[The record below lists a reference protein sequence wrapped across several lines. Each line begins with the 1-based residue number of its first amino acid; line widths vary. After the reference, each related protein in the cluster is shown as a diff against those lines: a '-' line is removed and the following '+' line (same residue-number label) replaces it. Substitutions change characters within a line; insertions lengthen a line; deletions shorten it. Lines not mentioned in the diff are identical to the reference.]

1 MSPPRP
7 LVRHWGVRAQTLH
20 RLLAVVAVLVTAQL
34 GLLAGPAM
42 AAERVVVIT
51 ADGPDPV
58 TLAGA
63 KVGDVVTF
71 RNEDETFPHGVRS
84 TSANWS
90 FDVRLN
96 PGQEF
101 TTAKLA
107 KSGTYTYDSGDL
119 TLDDYEGSV
128 VVGSS
133 ATAKPTPSKTR
144 TASPRPSSSG
154 SEDPTPSPSST
165 ETSTGSA
172 TTPPLIGGEVP
183 TPTPSPTGPP
193 PVTAP
198 DPTQTEDPDGDP
210 DGSGT
215 VALPGGT
222 LPEPPTPR
230 EYGLPIAV
238 ATVGAAGTA
247 SLLARF
253 LLAHPAGR
261 RQQRPLVTLDG
272 AGDPA

>member
-1 MSPPRP
+1 M
-7 LVRHWGVRAQTLH
+7 RARTLL
-20 RLLAVVAVLVTAQL
+20 RLLAVVAVLVAGQL
-34 GLLAGPAM
+34 GLLAGPAQ

-71 RNEDETFPHGVRS
+71 RNEDATFPHGVRS

-90 FDVRLN
+90 FNVRLN

-107 KSGTYTYDSGDL
+107 KTGTYTYDSGDL

-133 ATAKPTPSKTR
+133 ATARPTPSKTR
-144 TASPRPSSSG
+144 TASPRPTSTG
-154 SEDPTPSPSST
+154 SDEPTPSPSST
-165 ETSTGSA
+165 ETGTGSGSA

-183 TPTPSPTGPP
+183 VPTSSPTGPP

-198 DPTQTEDPDGDP
+198 EPTETEDPDGEP
-210 DGSGT
+210 DGGGT

-247 SLLARF
+247 SLLVRF

-261 RQQRPLVTLDG
+261 RQDRPLVTLDG